1 GPAVSQTP
9 LRAGLGLGL
18 HIVEKIAQMHRG
30 TVKVVTDEADHT
42 TFRIELPR
50 SDERDETASRG

>member
-1 GPAVSQTP
+1 M
-9 LRAGLGLGL
+9 GLGLGL